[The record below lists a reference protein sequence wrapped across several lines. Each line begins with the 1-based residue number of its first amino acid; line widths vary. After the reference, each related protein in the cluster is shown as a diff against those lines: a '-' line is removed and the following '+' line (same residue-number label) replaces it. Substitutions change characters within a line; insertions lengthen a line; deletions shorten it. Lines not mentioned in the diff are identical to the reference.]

1 MKVKVLEDK
10 CIGCGNCV
18 SIVPDVFDFN
28 DDGKAYCK
36 KETIDENLKSDV
48 MDAIE
53 GCYYGA
59 IVEEK
64 SK

>member
-10 CIGCGNCV
+10 CVGCGNCV
-18 SIVPDVFDFN
+18 RIVPDVFYFN
-28 DDGKAYCK
+28 DDEKAYSK
-36 KETIDENLKSDV
+36 EETIDANLKSDV

>member
-10 CIGCGNCV
+10 CVGCGNCV

-36 KETIDENLKSDV
+36 KETIDEDLKSDV
-48 MDAIE
+48 KDAIE

-64 SK
+64 SN

>member
-10 CIGCGNCV
+10 CVGCGNCV

-36 KETIDENLKSDV
+36 RKQLMKI
-48 MDAIE
+48 
-53 GCYYGA
+53 
-59 IVEEK
+59 
-64 SK
+64 